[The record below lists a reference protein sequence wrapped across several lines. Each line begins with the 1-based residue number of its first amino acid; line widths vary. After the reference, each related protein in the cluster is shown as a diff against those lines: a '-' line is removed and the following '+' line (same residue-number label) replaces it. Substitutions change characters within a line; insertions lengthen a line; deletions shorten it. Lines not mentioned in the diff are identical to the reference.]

1 MDKLVSIIIPFAS
14 NEGQDI
20 KLPNHPITTSC
31 NIIYNTIQIIN
42 NINKVLTFN
51 KEIIIVDNTH
61 SFPDIVMPN
70 LRIVKG
76 WQALDREQIINQPSF
91 EKYNIDDFNNLSMWV
106 SMAYNVGIQHAKGD
120 YIICQHNDVFYHS
133 NLISR
138 MIKDMEINNLEY
150 ISADYKKIFLSGY
163 VANKEVLYK
172 HIPSIEFSP
181 EDGGYV
187 KTKAIGFA
195 DCYFFLSKKSF
206 YDDYFVDWGYGDTNH
221 GATIKCLDQG
231 KQFLH
236 LGPYYDNPNFKTENS
251 DHDYLYKDSLFI
263 THLKGGFS
271 EDKYAED
278 KYNEN
283 KINRKDIHNFQT
295 RLEKLC

>member
-20 KLPNHPITTSC
+20 KLPNHPKTTSC

-42 NINKVLTFN
+42 NINKVLKFN
-51 KEIIIVDNTH
+51 KEIIVVDNTH
-61 SFPDIVMPN
+61 SFPSIKMPN
-70 LRIVKG
+70 LKIVKG
-76 WQALDREQIINQPSF
+76 WQSLTEEEIKSKPTFDR
-91 EKYNIDDFNNLSMWV
+91 YNIDDFNNLSMWV
-106 SMAYNVGIQHAKGD
+106 SMAYNVGIEHAKGD

-133 NLISR
+133 NYIAR
-138 MIKDMEINNLEY
+138 MIKDMEINELEY

-163 VANKEVLYK
+163 VSNKDKLFKFLPNISVS
-172 HIPSIEFSP
+172 H
-181 EDGGYV
+181 EDGGYM
-187 KTKAIGFA
+187 KTKELGFA

-206 YDDYFVDWGYGDTNH
+206 FDDYYIDWGYGDTNH
-221 GATIKCLDQG
+221 GATIKCLEEG
-231 KQFLH
+231 KKYLH
-236 LGPYYDNPNFKTENS
+236 LEPYYDNPNFITEDR
-251 DHDYLYKDSLFI
+251 DHDYYYKDNLFI

-278 KYNEN
+278 QYIEN
-283 KINRKDIHNFQT
+283 KSNRKDIHNFQT